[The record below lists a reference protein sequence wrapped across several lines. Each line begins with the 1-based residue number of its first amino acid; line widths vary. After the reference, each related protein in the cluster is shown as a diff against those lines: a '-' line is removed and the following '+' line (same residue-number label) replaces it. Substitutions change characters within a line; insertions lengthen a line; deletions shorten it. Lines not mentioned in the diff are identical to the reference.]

1 MTMAGNTVRLTFEGQ
16 LAHVVL
22 DRPEQLNAM
31 TGEMTAELTDAL
43 RQAESASCRALL
55 ITAEGRAFSAGRDIS
70 QAEPGT
76 EDGGEVLSRLFNP
89 VIQQVAD
96 LRMPTIAAVQGACLG
111 TGLGLA
117 LACDVVFVAEDA
129 KVGSPFAKIGAV
141 LDSGAHKAFVQ
152 RLGGARALYLIYSG
166 LLISGKE
173 AADWGLV
180 SRSVPPADLQAEA
193 RTFAAAV
200 ADGPTAAF
208 VESKR
213 LVRQIAERDMSLA
226 DVLDAEAA
234 AQSRASR
241 TRDYVEGFTA
251 FLDRRA
257 PTFTGH

>member
-1 MTMAGNTVRLTFEGQ
+1 MTTDGSAVRLTFEEQ
-16 LAHVVL
+16 LAHVTL
-22 DRPEQLNAM
+22 DRPKQLNAM
-31 TGEMTAELTDAL
+31 TEEMTAELRHAL

-55 ITAEGRAFSAGRDIS
+55 ITAEGRAFSAGRDIA
-70 QAEPGT
+70 QVQPGT
-76 EDGGEVLSRLFNP
+76 EDGGEVLSRVFNP
-89 VIQQVAD
+89 LIRQVAD
-96 LRMPTIAAVQGACLG
+96 MPVPTIAAVQGACLG
-111 TGLGLA
+111 VGLGLA
-117 LACDVVFVAEDA
+117 LACDVVFVADDA

-141 LDSGAHKAFVQ
+141 LDSGAHQAFMT
-152 RLGGARALYLIYSG
+152 RLGSARALYLIYSG

-173 AADWGLV
+173 ASDWGLV

-193 RTFAAAV
+193 HAFAAAV
-200 ADGPTAAF
+200 ANGPTAAF

-213 LVRQIAERDMSLA
+213 LVRQITERDMSLA

-257 PTFTGH
+257 PAFTGH